1 MSYIL
6 VFVLFCTLTIQ
17 LSYSQKINVIAT
29 ASMWAD
35 MAKVIGGD
43 MIDVSSIVPVGSDP
57 HLYEPTPSDIGKIK
71 SADLIFINGLT
82 FESWLTKLI
91 NNISEEKKIVLL
103 TKNIA
108 PITSTEHKGATD
120 PHAWMDVENGISY
133 ALEICKALQ
142 KIDPFHEREFQ
153 FNFDIYKKQLE
164 ELHIY
169 IKSRFDLIPKN
180 KKVLITS
187 HDAFQYF
194 GRKYGLEIFSLLGV
208 STDADVQT
216 NDLIKINEIIRLRN
230 IPAIFIESTI
240 NPKIMQGIRSE
251 NNVKIGGKLYADSIG
266 DENSEAS
273 TYLKMMKYNTDIIS
287 NALSNSS
294 SDDTRNNMQSKSR
307 WIIPFLISF
316 YICAFI
322 ALYLINRK

>member
-1 MSYIL
+1 
-6 VFVLFCTLTIQ
+6 
-17 LSYSQKINVIAT
+17 
-29 ASMWAD
+29 
-35 MAKVIGGD
+35 
-43 MIDVSSIVPVGSDP
+43 
-57 HLYEPTPSDIGKIK
+57 
-71 SADLIFINGLT
+71 
-82 FESWLTKLI
+82 
-91 NNISEEKKIVLL
+91 
-103 TKNIA
+103 
-108 PITSTEHKGATD
+108 
-120 PHAWMDVENGISY
+120 
-133 ALEICKALQ
+133 
-142 KIDPFHEREFQ
+142 
-153 FNFDIYKKQLE
+153 
-164 ELHIY
+164 
-169 IKSRFDLIPKN
+169 
-180 KKVLITS
+180 
-187 HDAFQYF
+187 
-194 GRKYGLEIFSLLGV
+194 LGV

-322 ALYLINRK
+322 SLYLINRK